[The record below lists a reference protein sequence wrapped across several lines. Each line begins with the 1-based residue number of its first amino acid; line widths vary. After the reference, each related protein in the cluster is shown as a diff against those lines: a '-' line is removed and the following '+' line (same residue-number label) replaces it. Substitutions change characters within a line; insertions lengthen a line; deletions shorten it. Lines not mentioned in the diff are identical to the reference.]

1 MSAALD
7 LLASAGRA
15 ILGRPLEQQELAAF
29 AKYLALLVKWQSA
42 QRLVGSSDPEWI
54 VEHLFLDSLLFL
66 RVLPQD
72 LESLADVGSG
82 AGFPGIP
89 IKIVR
94 PGLRIALIESRQR
107 RVSFLSAV
115 VRELG
120 FDHVQLLNDRLEHL
134 AGDIEGTFGAAAMRC
149 AGDPEVLL
157 PATRR
162 LVARGGVV
170 VMSGPPQ
177 RRPISGGEWV
187 EVEGVRPGH
196 TRRFAVYPV

>member
-1 MSAALD
+1 MSAPLD
-7 LLASAGRA
+7 LLESAGRA
-15 ILGRPLEQQELAAF
+15 ILGRPLDQHELAAF
-29 AKYLALLVKWQSA
+29 GKYLTLLVKWQRV

-66 RVLPQD
+66 QVLPAE

-94 PGLRIALIESRQR
+94 PDLRVTLIESRQR

-120 FDHVQLLNDRLEHL
+120 LDRIQLLNERFERL
-134 AGDIEGTFGAAAMRC
+134 GPDTEGTFGAVVMRC

-157 PATRR
+157 PDARR
-162 LVARGGVV
+162 LVSQGGAVV
-170 VMSGPPQ
+170 LSGPPEQ
-177 RRPISGGEWV
+177 RPISAGGWI
-187 EVEGVRPGH
+187 EVQGVRPGQ
-196 TRRFAVYPV
+196 TRRFAVYRV

>member
-1 MSAALD
+1 MSAPLD
-7 LLASAGRA
+7 LLESAGRA
-15 ILGRPLEQQELAAF
+15 ILGRPLDQQELAAF
-29 AKYLALLVKWQSA
+29 GKYLTLLVKWQRV

-66 RVLPQD
+66 QVLPAE

-94 PGLRIALIESRQR
+94 PDLRVTLIESRQR

-120 FDHVQLLNDRLEHL
+120 LDRIQLLNERLERL
-134 AGDIEGTFGAAAMRC
+134 GPDTEGKFGAVVMRC
-149 AGDPEVLL
+149 AGDPEALL
-157 PATRR
+157 PDARR
-162 LVARGGVV
+162 LVSRGGTVV
-170 VMSGPPQ
+170 LSGPPEQ
-177 RRPISGGEWV
+177 RPISAGVWT
-187 EVEGVRPGH
+187 EVEGVRPGQ
-196 TRRFAVYPV
+196 TRRFAVYRV

>member
-1 MSAALD
+1 MSAPLD
-7 LLASAGRA
+7 LLESAGRA
-15 ILGRPLEQQELAAF
+15 ILGRPLDQQELAAF
-29 AKYLALLVKWQSA
+29 DKYLTLLMKWQRV

-66 RVLPQD
+66 QVLPAE

-94 PGLRIALIESRQR
+94 PDLRVTLIESRQR

-120 FDHVQLLNDRLEHL
+120 LDRIQLLNERLERL
-134 AGDIEGTFGAAAMRC
+134 GPDTEGTFGAVVMRC

-157 PATRR
+157 PDARR
-162 LVARGGVV
+162 LVSQGGAIVL
-170 VMSGPPQ
+170 SGPPE
-177 RRPISGGEWV
+177 RRPIPTGEWT
-187 EVEGVRPGH
+187 EVQGVRPGQ
-196 TRRFAVYPV
+196 TRRFAIYRG

>member
-1 MSAALD
+1 MSAPLD
-7 LLASAGRA
+7 LLESGGRA
-15 ILGRPLEQQELAAF
+15 ILGRPLEQQELASF
-29 AKYLALLVKWQSA
+29 GKYLTLLIKWQMV

-66 RVLPQD
+66 RVLPPE

-94 PGLRIALIESRQR
+94 PDLRMTLIESRQR
-107 RVSFLSAV
+107 RVSFLSAA

-120 FDHVQLLNDRLEHL
+120 LDRIQLLNERLEHL
-134 AGDIEGTFGAAAMRC
+134 GRETEGTFGAVVMRC

-157 PATRR
+157 PNAKR
-162 LVARGGVV
+162 LVSHGGAVV
-170 VMSGPPQ
+170 LSGPPEQ
-177 RRPISGGEWV
+177 RPISAGKWT
-187 EVEGVRPGH
+187 EVQGVRPGH
-196 TRRFAVYPV
+196 TRRFVVYRV

>member
-1 MSAALD
+1 MSASLD
-7 LLASAGRA
+7 LLESAGRV
-15 ILGRPLEQQELAAF
+15 ILGRPLDQQELAAF
-29 AKYLALLVKWQSA
+29 GKYLTLLVKWQRV

-66 RVLPQD
+66 QVLPAE

-94 PGLRIALIESRQR
+94 PYMRVTLIESRQR

-115 VRELG
+115 VRDLG
-120 FDHVQLLNDRLEHL
+120 LDRIQLLNERLERL
-134 AGDIEGTFGAAAMRC
+134 GPDTEGTFGAVVMRC

-157 PATRR
+157 PDARR
-162 LVARGGVV
+162 LVSQGGAVV
-170 VMSGPPQ
+170 LSGPPEQ
-177 RRPISGGEWV
+177 RPISAGVWT
-187 EVEGVRPGH
+187 EVQGVRPGQ
-196 TRRFAVYPV
+196 TRRFAVYRV